1 MNLTFL
7 TARIVNIQKKADN
20 PEEIQIILRVPNIKE
35 NENLLFYQ
43 IEGYGYGKMV
53 SEFVNVSVIGDFALV
68 KGYIHIINDPV
79 KRGRKQLLM
88 RIIDYQTI
96 RSNLYND
103 FE

>member
-7 TARIVNIQKKADN
+7 TARIINIQKKVDN

-35 NENLLFYQ
+35 NEDLLFYQ
-43 IEGYGYGKMV
+43 IEGYVYDKTV
-53 SEFVNVSVIGDFALV
+53 SEFVNVSVIGDFVLV

-79 KRGRKQLLM
+79 KRRRKQLFM
-88 RIIDYQTI
+88 RIVDYQTI
-96 RSNLYND
+96 CLNLYND